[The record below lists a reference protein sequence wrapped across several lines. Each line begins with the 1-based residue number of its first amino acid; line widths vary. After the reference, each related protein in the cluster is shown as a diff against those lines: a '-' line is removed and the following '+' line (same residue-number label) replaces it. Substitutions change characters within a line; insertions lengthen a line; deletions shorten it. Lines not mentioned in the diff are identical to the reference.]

1 MTTIAII
8 QARLNSTRFPRKIL
22 APMPDGRPMLAHVV
36 ERAQQIQGVGQI
48 VVACPAGDV
57 EEIAL
62 GAGEHCGGGLLGVD
76 GDESDVLR
84 RMAKVAILYSA
95 DVVARIT
102 ADCPFLDPH
111 VCEYVLERFYQS
123 GADFATND
131 TLTTGYP
138 DGYDVQVC
146 TRALLERLDREIVD
160 PYNRE
165 HVFTSIPRDVHQL
178 LIHPPI
184 GVTYPDVKLSIDTP
198 EDLERLTRD
207 EIVSS
212 YSWDKTET

>member
-36 ERAQQIQGVGQI
+36 ERAQQIQGVDEV
-48 VVACPAGDV
+48 VVACPLADAFQV
-57 EEIAL
+57 ERELPEGTVIYA
-62 GAGEHCGGGLLGVD
+62 AQSED
-76 GDESDVLR
+76 DDVLGR
-84 RMAKVAILYSA
+84 YYYAAEYYGA
-95 DVVARIT
+95 DVALRLT
-102 ADCPFLDPH
+102 GDCPFLDPH
-111 VCEYVLERFYQS
+111 VCEYVLERFLQA
-123 GADFATND
+123 GADYATND

-138 DGYDVQVC
+138 DGYDVQIC